1 MSGSGVGIV
10 GLCSIA
16 TGLRGFLWS
25 GGGFGSGRL
34 LCPLKLILSSF
45 IHFAVK
51 ESELVHSFVPT

>member
-10 GLCSIA
+10 GLCSIV
-16 TGLRGFLWS
+16 TGFRGFLRD

-34 LCPLKLILSSF
+34 LYPLKLILSSF